1 MGMKQPSNYCEL
13 EEASMENKPKSD
25 DFGTF
30 LESVQRSEKR
40 ETPSNIPMRIMTAL
54 SRFGTMDLL
63 KLMAVVDIPPTE
75 LLEGFIS
82 LQAAG
87 LVRID
92 ESVKRGVIELTVEG
106 VQMAQTIITSE
117 EEQA

>member
-1 MGMKQPSNYCEL
+1 
-13 EEASMENKPKSD
+13 MENKPKSD

-30 LESVQRSEKR
+30 LESVQRSAKP
-40 ETPSNIPMRIMTAL
+40 ETPSKNPMRIMTTL
-54 SRFGTMDLL
+54 SRFGTVDLL

-75 LLEGFIS
+75 LLENVKS

-87 LVRID
+87 LVKMD
-92 ESVKRGVIELTVEG
+92 ESVKGGVIELTVEG

>member
-1 MGMKQPSNYCEL
+1 
-13 EEASMENKPKSD
+13 
-25 DFGTF
+25 
-30 LESVQRSEKR
+30 
-40 ETPSNIPMRIMTAL
+40 
-54 SRFGTMDLL
+54 MDLL

-75 LLEGFIS
+75 LLEGFKS

>member
-1 MGMKQPSNYCEL
+1 
-13 EEASMENKPKSD
+13 MENKPKSD

-75 LLEGFIS
+75 LLEGFKS

>member
-1 MGMKQPSNYCEL
+1 
-13 EEASMENKPKSD
+13 
-25 DFGTF
+25 
-30 LESVQRSEKR
+30 
-40 ETPSNIPMRIMTAL
+40 
-54 SRFGTMDLL
+54 MDLL